1 MPRPA
6 VLNSTMRLAAILSMA
21 ALLAACAAPHSQR
34 PLVKD
39 DGGNLAQDQAVCEFE
54 AENGAVSSDPN
65 AVIAAFEKA
74 DRRRKIMD
82 LCMRSKG
89 WTR

>member
-21 ALLAACAAPHSQR
+21 ALLAACAAPQSQR
-34 PLVKD
+34 PWVK

-54 AENGAVSSDPN
+54 AEKAAVSSDPN
-65 AVIAAFEKA
+65 AMIAAYEKA

-82 LCMRSKG
+82 LCMSSKG

>member
-6 VLNSTMRLAAILSMA
+6 VLNSTMRLAAILTMA
-21 ALLAACAAPHSQR
+21 ALLAACAMPPAKPW
-34 PLVKD
+34 VK

-54 AENGAVSSDPN
+54 AEKGAVSSDPN
-65 AVIAAFEKA
+65 GVIAAFEKA

>member
-6 VLNSTMRLAAILSMA
+6 VFKSTMRLAAILSMA
-21 ALLAACAAPHSQR
+21 ALLAACAMPPAKPW
-34 PLVKD
+34 VKD
-39 DGGNLAQDQAVCEFE
+39 GGTLAQDQAVCEVE
-54 AENGAVSSDPN
+54 AEKGAVSSDPN
-65 AVIAAFEKA
+65 AMIAAYEKA

>member
-6 VLNSTMRLAAILSMA
+6 VLKSSMRLAAILTMA
-21 ALLAACAAPHSQR
+21 ALLAACAMPPAKPW
-34 PLVKD
+34 VK

-54 AENGAVSSDPN
+54 AEKAAVSSDPN
-65 AVIAAFEKA
+65 AVIAAYEKA
-74 DRRRKIMD
+74 DRRRKMMD
-82 LCMRSKG
+82 LCMRAKG

>member
-21 ALLAACAAPHSQR
+21 ALVAACAAPHSQR
-34 PLVKD
+34 PWVKD

-54 AENGAVSSDPN
+54 AEKGAVSSDPN
-65 AVIAAFEKA
+65 GVIAAFEKA

>member
-6 VLNSTMRLAAILSMA
+6 VFKSTMRLAAILSMA
-21 ALLAACAAPHSQR
+21 ALLAACAMPPAKPW
-34 PLVKD
+34 VK

-65 AVIAAFEKA
+65 AVIAAYEKA

-82 LCMRSKG
+82 LCMSSKG

>member
-34 PLVKD
+34 PWVKD

-54 AENGAVSSDPN
+54 AEKGAVSSDPN
-65 AVIAAFEKA
+65 GVIAAFEKA

-82 LCMRSKG
+82 ICMRSKG

>member
-6 VLNSTMRLAAILSMA
+6 VLNSTMRLAAILTIA
-21 ALLAACAAPHSQR
+21 ALLSACAMPPAKPWG
-34 PLVKD
+34 K

-54 AENGAVSSDPN
+54 AEKGAVSSDPN
-65 AVIAAFEKA
+65 GVIAAFEKA

>member
-6 VLNSTMRLAAILSMA
+6 VLNSTMRLAAILTMA
-21 ALLAACAAPHSQR
+21 ALLAACAMPPAKPW
-34 PLVKD
+34 VK

-54 AENGAVSSDPN
+54 AEKGAVSSDPN
-65 AVIAAFEKA
+65 AVIAAYEKA

-82 LCMRSKG
+82 LCMRSKS

>member
-6 VLNSTMRLAAILSMA
+6 VLKSTVRLAAILSMA
-21 ALLAACAAPHSQR
+21 ALLAACAAPQPQR
-34 PLVKD
+34 PWVK

-54 AENGAVSSDPN
+54 AEKGAVSSDPN
-65 AVIAAFEKA
+65 GVIAAFEKA

>member
-6 VLNSTMRLAAILSMA
+6 VLKGTMRLAAILTIA
-21 ALLAACAAPHSQR
+21 ALLSACAMPPAKPW
-34 PLVKD
+34 VK

-54 AENGAVSSDPN
+54 AEKGAVSSDPN
-65 AVIAAFEKA
+65 AVIAAYEKA

-82 LCMRSKG
+82 LCMRSNG

>member
-1 MPRPA
+1 VIP
-6 VLNSTMRLAAILSMA
+6 
-21 ALLAACAAPHSQR
+21 ALLAALLTACAAP
-34 PLVKD
+34 PPKPWVK

-54 AENGAVSSDPN
+54 AEKGAVSSDPN
-65 AVIAAFEKA
+65 GVIAAFEKA

-82 LCMRSKG
+82 FCMRSKG

>member
-1 MPRPA
+1 MSIRCVIP
-6 VLNSTMRLAAILSMA
+6 
-21 ALLAACAAPHSQR
+21 ALLAALLTACAVPPPR
-34 PLVKD
+34 PWVKA
-39 DGGNLAQDQAVCEFE
+39 GGNLAQDQAVCELE
-54 AENGAVSSDPN
+54 AEKGAVSSDPN
-65 AVIAAFEKA
+65 AVIAAYEKA

>member
-1 MPRPA
+1 MSIRCVIP
-6 VLNSTMRLAAILSMA
+6 
-21 ALLAACAAPHSQR
+21 ALLAALLTACAAPPHR
-34 PLVKD
+34 PWVK

-54 AENGAVSSDPN
+54 AEKGAVSSDPN
-65 AVIAAFEKA
+65 GVIAAFEKA